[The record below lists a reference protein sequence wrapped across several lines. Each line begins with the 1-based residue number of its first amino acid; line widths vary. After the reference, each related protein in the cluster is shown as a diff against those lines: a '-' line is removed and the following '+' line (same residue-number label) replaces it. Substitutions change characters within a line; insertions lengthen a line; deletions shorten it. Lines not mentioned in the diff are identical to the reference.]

1 MGVKI
6 SWNVV
11 WGFHKTEIELWY
23 CVCMIFLVHTQIYYI
38 LMFFTTYKKFQGNN
52 RYWILRSLTFSS
64 TSSLG
69 FSHRWFQ
76 TRYKAVVGDL
86 VVCTYCEWRS
96 LEPALIACRG
106 MWQNLRCF
114 GAMVPCKWK
123 QVLFF
128 WVILLME
135 KNLHHLGCS
144 KCWFY
149 TSIKTFWGIPSA
161 AGFFPSTVWLR
172 IGPKRELQIT
182 EAEWDTG
189 YLGVNHIC
197 VALGSRW

>member
-1 MGVKI
+1 MGGI
-6 SWNVV
+6 
-11 WGFHKTEIELWY
+11 GFLAYRVFHSDPVRCWFESAPLGHGCEDFLECFLRVSQNRKRAWY

-38 LMFFTTYKKFQGNN
+38 LMCFTTYKKFQGNN

-114 GAMVPCKWK
+114 GAMVQCKWK
-123 QVLFF
+123 QVLSFG
-128 WVILLME
+128 WYCWWK
-135 KNLHHLGCS
+135 KNC
-144 KCWFY
+144 
-149 TSIKTFWGIPSA
+149 TT
-161 AGFFPSTVWLR
+161 
-172 IGPKRELQIT
+172 
-182 EAEWDTG
+182 
-189 YLGVNHIC
+189 
-197 VALGSRW
+197 